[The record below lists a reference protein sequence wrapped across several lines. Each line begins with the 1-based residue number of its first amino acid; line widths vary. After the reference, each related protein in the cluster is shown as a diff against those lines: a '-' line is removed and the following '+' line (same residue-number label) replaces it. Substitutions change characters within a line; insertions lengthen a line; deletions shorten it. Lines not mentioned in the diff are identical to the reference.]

1 MNASGPIAPASAP
14 AKRSPCLSIDLAFRC
29 YADIGVCA
37 LRDTEAGIEVA
48 RFRLEDLGLRGK
60 PKADAL
66 AKAVAALAG
75 DLGARL
81 VFVDGPQAWKDPD
94 NGLEHARLCERALAT
109 PGKTGLPGVTKPANY
124 GPFIAFSI
132 DFFDELSSLGW
143 PRLASE
149 AGLDGD
155 ERFAIES
162 FPTSAWRGLGLRPL
176 PGKAKTPPAMIGAKL
191 GELRALCAVA
201 CPDDLT
207 HDELQA
213 LVAGLAGVA
222 AEGHSALRCE
232 TVGAPPFE
240 LEGTWREGFIVN
252 PATNTPPAP
261 RKPLREPMSRL
272 PA

>member
-1 MNASGPIAPASAP
+1 MNASAPMAPASAR
-14 AKRSPCLSIDLAFRC
+14 AKGRRCLSIDLAFRR
-29 YADIGVCA
+29 YVDIGVCA
-37 LRDTEAGIEVA
+37 LREKEAGIEVA
-48 RFRLEDLGLRGK
+48 RFHLEDLGLRGQ

-75 DLGARL
+75 DLGTRL
-81 VFVDGPQAWKDPD
+81 VFVDGPQAWKSPD
-94 NGLEHARLCERALAT
+94 NGLEHSRLCERALAT

-149 AGLDGD
+149 ADLAGD

-162 FPTSAWRGLGLRPL
+162 FPTSAWRGLGLRAL
-176 PGKAKTPPAMIGAKL
+176 PGKAKTPSSMIGERLAL
-191 GELRALCAVA
+191 LRTLYPLA

-213 LVAGLAGVA
+213 MVAGLAGVA
-222 AEGHSALRCE
+222 AEGNATLRCE
-232 TVGAPPFE
+232 AVGAPPFE

-252 PATNTPPAP
+252 PAGETSPAP
-261 RKPLREPMSRL
+261 RKPL
-272 PA
+272 A

>member
-1 MNASGPIAPASAP
+1 MTLPPHPVWAEVRQRNS
-14 AKRSPCLSIDLAFRC
+14 LSIDLAFRR
-29 YADIGVCA
+29 YGDIGVCA

-48 RFRLEDLGLRGK
+48 RFRLEDLGLRGQ

-81 VFVDGPQAWKDPD
+81 VFIDGPQAWKAPD

-132 DFFDELSSLGW
+132 DFFDALSSLGW
-143 PRLASE
+143 PRLSSE
-149 AGLDGD
+149 AGLGSD

-162 FPTSAWRGLGLRPL
+162 FPTSAWRGLGLQAL

-191 GELRALCAVA
+191 GELRALCALA

-222 AEGHSALRCE
+222 AEGHVALRCN

-252 PATNTPPAP
+252 PAMRDANAGG
-261 RKPLREPMSRL
+261 
-272 PA
+272 

>member
-1 MNASGPIAPASAP
+1 VKESGRITPDSAQP
-14 AKRSPCLSIDLAFRC
+14 EGRSCLSIDLAFRR

-48 RFRLEDLGLRGK
+48 RFRLEDLGLRGQ

-66 AKAVAALAG
+66 AKTVAALAA

-81 VFVDGPQAWKDPD
+81 VFVDGPQAWKAPD
-94 NGLEHARLCERALAT
+94 NGLEHSRLCERALAT

-143 PRLASE
+143 PRLASQ

-176 PGKAKTPPAMIGAKL
+176 PGKAKTTSAMVGAKL
-191 GELRALCAVA
+191 EELRAVHPLA
-201 CPDDLT
+201 CHDEFT

-213 LVAGLAGVA
+213 VVAGLAGVA
-222 AEGHSALRCE
+222 AEGHAVLRCE

-252 PATNTPPAP
+252 PATQTPPSL
-261 RKPLREPMSRL
+261 RKPL
-272 PA
+272 A